1 MVEERQLAQVGGDD
15 ALGEIIDAVLAAHPD
30 EVEAFKGGRE
40 QVIGFLV
47 GQCMKQS
54 GGRADAK
61 ALQGLLRQRL
71 SA

>member
-1 MVEERQLAQVGGDD
+1 MGVHF
-15 ALGEIIDAVLAAHPD
+15 ALGSDPKAKWI
-30 EVEAFKGGRE
+30 FKGGRE

-61 ALQGLLRQRL
+61 ALQGLLRARL
-71 SA
+71 NG